1 MSQATPH
8 LSPESSA
15 DRDHKQA
22 DPLRRADPS
31 ARRLSVVRTWLVVF
45 FFALPAIGGVLA
57 FLQILRDD
65 VGGVEGLG
73 QPVGVAVS
81 PEGRHVYAI
90 GQGDNALVAFVRDAT
105 HDTLSFTQALT
116 DEVDGVFGL
125 EGASAVTVSPD
136 GRHVYATSAIDDSLV
151 VFSRSATIDTLSFTA
166 VVKQNGVGGVFG
178 LEGAAAVKVSG
189 DGRHVF
195 VTGKTDG
202 ALAVFSRDA
211 TLDEL
216 VMVDLEGFGGADLGG
231 AASIAVSAD
240 DRHVY
245 VTGET
250 DDTLLVFTRD
260 PLADDLDSLTLTAQY
275 DDGLGGIDGLDG
287 ASSVVVSP
295 DDKHV
300 YATGRDDDAI
310 AMFERDQTTGELS
323 YLGSLSDGLAGVDG
337 LDGAASVA
345 IEPNGRLLFVAGR
358 AENALAVFS
367 RDRQTGQLQF
377 EEVLKDSDALDGLG
391 GAAFLAISP
400 DARHLYVAGIDDDSV
415 TGFGIFWLI
424 FGDDF
429 ESGNTNAWSSTGP

>member
-1 MSQATPH
+1 MNHAP
-8 LSPESSA
+8 PEA
-15 DRDHKQA
+15 QI
-22 DPLRRADPS
+22 DPLHRADPN

-45 FFALPAIGGVLA
+45 FFALPAIGGVLT

-73 QPVGVAVS
+73 EPVGVAVS

-105 HDTLSFTQALT
+105 HDTLTFTQVLA

-125 EGASAVTVSPD
+125 NGASAVTVSPD
-136 GRHVYATSAIDDSLV
+136 GRHVYTTSAIDNSLV
-151 VFSRSATIDTLSFTA
+151 VFSRDASTDTLSFTN
-166 VVKQNGVGGVFG
+166 VVKENGVGGVFG
-178 LEGAAAVKVSG
+178 LEGAAAVRVSG

-195 VTGKTDG
+195 VTGRTDG

-216 VMVDLEGFGGADLGG
+216 VMVDLEGFGGADMDG
-231 AASIAVSAD
+231 ATAIAVSAD

-245 VTGET
+245 ITGEI

-260 PLADDLDSLTLTAQY
+260 PQADDLDSLSFTAQY
-275 DDGLGGIDGLDG
+275 ADDLDGVDGLDG

-295 DDKHV
+295 DDQHV

-310 AMFERDQTTGELS
+310 AMFERDQATGELS
-323 YLGSLSDGLAGVDG
+323 YLGSLRDGVDGVDG

-345 IEPNGRLLFVAGR
+345 IEPNGRLLFVAGQ

-367 RDRQTGQLQF
+367 RDRETGQLQF
-377 EEVLKDSDALDGLG
+377 EEVLRDSDALDGLG
-391 GAAFLAISP
+391 GPAFLVTSP

-424 FGDDF
+424 FVDDF
-429 ESGNTNAWSSTGP
+429 ESGTMNAWSSTGS